1 MKNIFFIFIVL
12 SFISITSCE
21 VAEGVIR
28 SIEQELPLTE
38 DEVVKGLKE
47 ALRVSTDTAVSTV
60 SVINGFYKDQ
70 AIKIL
75 LPPEADIIT
84 DNMNHPMLKAIG
96 ITDMIND
103 VILRMNRAAEN
114 AAKEAT
120 PIFINSIKSMTIN
133 DAFDILNGSDTAA
146 THYFRKKTY
155 HQLKNKFRP
164 NITASLNKPL
174 VGNISANKAWSTL
187 TDGYNQV
194 ANYVPG
200 WKKVNTQLDD
210 YVTTKALNGLFQKLG
225 EEEIQI
231 RKNPLARVTEI
242 LERVFGK

>member
-1 MKNIFFIFIVL
+1 MRNKLLIFIVL
-12 SFISITSCE
+12 SLFAINSCE
-21 VAEGVIR
+21 VAQSVVR

-60 SVINGFYKDQ
+60 SVINGFYKDHT
-70 AIKIL
+70 IKIL

-84 DNMNHPMLKAIG
+84 YNMNHPLLKAIG
-96 ITDMIND
+96 ITDMIDD

-114 AAKEAT
+114 ASKEAT
-120 PIFINSIKSMTIN
+120 PIFVNSIRSMTIQ

-155 HQLKNKFRP
+155 SQLKNTFKP
-164 NITASLNKPL
+164 KVTSSLNKPL
-174 VGNISANKAWSTL
+174 VGKVSANKAWATL

-194 ANYVPG
+194 AIYVPG

-210 YVTTKALNGLFQKLG
+210 YVTNKALDGLFIKLG
-225 EEEIQI
+225 EQEIQI
-231 RKNPLARVTEI
+231 RKDPLARVTEI

>member
-12 SFISITSCE
+12 SFISITSCD
-21 VAEGVIR
+21 VAESVVR

-75 LPPEADIIT
+75 LPPEANIIT
-84 DNMNHPMLKAIG
+84 DNMNHPMLKGIG
-96 ITDMIND
+96 ITDMIDD

-120 PIFINSIKSMTIN
+120 PIFVNSIKSMTIN

-146 THYFRKKTY
+146 THYFREKTY
-155 HQLKNKFRP
+155 YQLKNKFRP
-164 NITASLNKPL
+164 KIAASLNKPL

-200 WKKVNTQLDD
+200 WKKVNTKLDD
-210 YVTTKALNGLFQKLG
+210 YVTNKALDGVFKKLG
-225 EEEIQI
+225 EQEIQI
-231 RKNPLARVTEI
+231 RKDPLARVTEI